1 MNRFRI
7 LLLAVACAPV
17 YASAQ
22 SAPKAPDADAKV
34 PPPAYRSAFADIR
47 PTPDTAVTP
56 DKVWLQANRE
66 LAAQPGH
73 SMHMQMEMQPQM
85 QPETPKAETS
95 DDPHKG
101 HHQHMKGQ

>member
-17 YASAQ
+17 YAFAQ
-22 SAPKAPDADAKV
+22 SAPKAQDADAKV
-34 PPPAYRSAFADIR
+34 PSPAYRSAFADVR
-47 PTPDTAVTP
+47 PTQEAAATP

-73 SMHMQMEMQPQM
+73 AMQMDM
-85 QPETPKAETS
+85 PKAETS
-95 DDPHKG
+95 EDPHKG